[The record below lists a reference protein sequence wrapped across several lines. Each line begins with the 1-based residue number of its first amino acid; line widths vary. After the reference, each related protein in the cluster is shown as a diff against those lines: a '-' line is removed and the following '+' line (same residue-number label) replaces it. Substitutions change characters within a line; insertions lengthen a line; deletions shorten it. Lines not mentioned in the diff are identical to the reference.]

1 MVFFE
6 AKMLYRT
13 VSEEV
18 PSGEYTIPLGE
29 ARVTRTGSDVTLVSW
44 GQQVAVLERA
54 VSCSS
59 RCALQ
64 SSRPFTGR
72 VSSPGLR

>member
-18 PSGEYTIPLGE
+18 PTGDYMMPLGE
-29 ARVTRTGSDVTLVSW
+29 ARVTRTGSDITLVGW

-54 VSCSS
+54 VSYSVRPACRYS
-59 RCALQ
+59 RCMKAIVLTYKV
-64 SSRPFTGR
+64 P
-72 VSSPGLR
+72 